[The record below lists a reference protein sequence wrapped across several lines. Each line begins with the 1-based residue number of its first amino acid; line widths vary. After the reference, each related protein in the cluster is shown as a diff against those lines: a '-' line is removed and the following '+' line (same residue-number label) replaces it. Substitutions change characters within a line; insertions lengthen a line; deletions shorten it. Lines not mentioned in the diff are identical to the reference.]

1 MIGVDWGSSTV
12 KWFDGK
18 NFGTGIPE
26 GKSFTVGVSSS
37 QILVRKSVY
46 PICSSSKLKK
56 LIVNDVATDLSVE
69 PEEISV
75 AFCQTEKL
83 ENGCSFLIFVERSE
97 RLRDL
102 PEKVSSRAQITVDIL
117 GGVAA
122 ALNFSETFTLIDAG
136 TKKVSVVS
144 VKEGKLERIEVLR
157 GGFSYHL
164 KNRELL
170 SLLEE
175 MASET
180 VFLVGGG
187 ALSDEFREEL
197 TKVVS
202 FTVPEVEPFGEET
215 PIYFNAYGLYNFR
228 KSPCRAFFKGIS
240 LFSQDLL
247 REKKRLLFIG
257 TTVTL
262 SLLGITGGLFLNYLS
277 VKRDY
282 YLQRKEFK
290 RELSQIVGEKLL
302 APEIQIPQ
310 KLSEYRELA
319 NFLKINEPPLLY
331 YIDSISK
338 STVEGVNVLAVDGTL
353 SSGYFTIKGRAQG
366 SKPLN
371 LFVTNLKRYFKRVSV
386 SSTKETKSGLR
397 FTVRA
402 EVESGNKQP

>member
-26 GKSFTVGVSSS
+26 GRSFTVGVSSS
-37 QILVRKSVY
+37 QILVRESVY
-46 PICSSSKLKK
+46 PICSGSKLKK

-75 AFCQTEKL
+75 AFCQTERL
-83 ENGCSFLIFVERSE
+83 EKGCSFLIFVEKSE
-97 RLRDL
+97 RLREI

-122 ALNFSETFTLIDAG
+122 ALSFSDTFTLIDAG
-136 TKKVSVVS
+136 SKKVSLVNV
-144 VKEGKLERIEVLR
+144 EGGRLKRVEVLR
-157 GGFSYHL
+157 GGFSYYL
-164 KNRELL
+164 KSRELF
-170 SLLEE
+170 SLVEE
-175 MASET
+175 MTSET

-187 ALSDEFREEL
+187 AFSEEFKEEL
-197 TKVVS
+197 SRVIS
-202 FTVPEVEPFGEET
+202 FSVPEVEPFGKET
-215 PIYFNAYGLYNFR
+215 PLYFNAYGLYNFR

-247 REKKRLLFIG
+247 RDKKRLLFIG
-257 TTVTL
+257 ATITL

-282 YLQRKEFK
+282 YLEKREFK
-290 RELSQIVGEKLL
+290 RELSQIVGEEIL

-310 KLSEYRELA
+310 KLSDYRELSS
-319 NFLKINEPPLLY
+319 FLKINEPSLLY
-331 YIDSISK
+331 YIDGISK
-338 STVEGVNVLAVDGTL
+338 STVEGVKVLAIDGTL
-353 SSGYFTIKGRAQG
+353 SSGYFTVKGRAQG
-366 SKPLN
+366 NKSLN
-371 LFVTNLKRYFKRVSV
+371 LFVANLKRYFKKVSV
-386 SSTKETKSGLR
+386 SSTKETKSRLS

-402 EVESGNKQP
+402 EVKGGNKQP